1 MAKNLKLNIEKVFD
15 FVSKDTVYQYKD
27 EIQKH
32 ISALY
37 NKTGKGSNFLGWLNL
52 PSTINE
58 KEIKEIEETAEFLKD
73 RIEIL
78 IIIGIGGSYLG
89 AKAVIEAL
97 SHNFKCLQPSRNRK
111 NPIILFAGQNM
122 SEDYLYELIEVIEDK
137 SYAIIVISK
146 SGTTIE
152 PAIAFRLLKKHLE
165 EKYSKT
171 KAKERIIAITDRKE
185 GALRQLAAQ
194 EGYKT
199 FVIPDDVGGRY
210 SVLTPVGL
218 LPVAA
223 AGFNIRELLAG
234 ARQIETLTGT
244 KTEFEKNPSAIYA
257 AARDAL
263 YQKGKKIE
271 ILVSYTPKLH
281 YLAEWW
287 KQLFGESEGKEN
299 KGIFPVSVN
308 FTTDLHSLGQYI
320 QEGERNIFETVISVK
335 EPEHKLTIPYDDN
348 NPDKLNYLAGKQI
361 NEVNKTAE
369 LGTMLAH
376 VDGGVPNI
384 HIEILKLN
392 EFYLGQLIYFFEKAC
407 AISGYISGINPF
419 DQPGVEAYK
428 KYMFELLGRKG

>member
-1 MAKNLKLNIEKVFD
+1 MSEILKLNIEKVFD
-15 FVSKDTVYQYKD
+15 FVSKDTIYQYKD

-37 NKTGKGSNFLGWLNL
+37 NKTGIGNNFLGWLNL

-58 KEIKEIEETAEFLKD
+58 KEIKEIEKTAEFLKD

-78 IIIGIGGSYLG
+78 IVIGIGGSYLG

-97 SHNFKCLQPSRNRK
+97 SHNFKCLQPPYNRK

-335 EPEHKLTIPYDDN
+335 EPKHKLTIPYDDN
-348 NPDKLNYLAGKQI
+348 NPDKLNYIAGKRI

-376 VDGGVPNI
+376 IDGGVPNI
-384 HIEILKLN
+384 HIEIPKLN

-428 KYMFELLGRKG
+428 KYMYALLKRKG

>member
-1 MAKNLKLNIEKVFD
+1 MSEILKLNIEKVFD
-15 FVSKDTVYQYKD
+15 FVSKDTIYQYKD

-52 PSTINE
+52 PSAINDE
-58 KEIKEIEETAEFLKD
+58 EIKEIEETAEFLKD

-78 IIIGIGGSYLG
+78 IVIGIGGSYLG

-97 SHNFKCLQPSRNRK
+97 SHNFKCLQPSHNRK
-111 NPIILFAGQNM
+111 NPIILFAGHNM
-122 SEDYLYELIEVIEDK
+122 SEDYLYELIETLEDK

-165 EKYSKT
+165 KKYGKT
-171 KAKERIIAITDRKE
+171 QTKERILTITDKNK

-199 FVIPDDVGGRY
+199 FVIPGDVGGRY

-218 LPVAA
+218 LPAAA
-223 AGFNIRELLAG
+223 AGFDIRELLAG
-234 ARQIETLTGT
+234 ARQIETLSGT
-244 KTEFEKNPSAIYA
+244 KTNFEENTSALYA

-263 YQKGKKIE
+263 YKKGKKIE
-271 ILVSYTPKLH
+271 ILVNYTPKLH

-287 KQLFGESEGKEN
+287 KQLFGESEGKKN

-376 VDGGVPNI
+376 IDGGVPNI
-384 HIEILKLN
+384 HIEIPKLN
-392 EFYLGQLIYFFEKAC
+392 EFYLGQLVYFFEKAC
-407 AISGYISGINPF
+407 AISGYISGVNPF

-428 KYMFELLGRKG
+428 KYMFALLKRKG